1 MDLRRGHAHACPSSE
16 AAGHPLPHGGLK
28 HGKKWPISHPNT
40 YFSGCAVLPT
50 KSSLPESQALPRLEP
65 GDEPIPLVHQY
76 NNLVLMAQ
84 RMQLGLLL
92 YPVLWGLVMV
102 LQGQFQARLDTIL
115 GHTLALALISVAR
128 FVAHRELV
136 ALGAERVKHAQKVI
150 AAMSTVHNL
159 YWGVL
164 CAMLFAVPVRD
175 NQSWMMMIATVGI
188 TAGGTVI
195 TASDPF
201 LPRYYAMATLG
212 PTAIALLMQGT
223 WSNAGIEGMILLV
236 VGYSRSLAR
245 IAGRDHLLRV
255 QAQMQLEQRAI
266 ELEALSRTDALTRI
280 ANRLSFEEQLHI
292 AWRMALR
299 RREPL
304 AIAVVD
310 LDHFKRINDEH
321 GHPFGDRCLTAAAQ
335 AIASQAR
342 RPGDLAA
349 RYGGEEFVMLMPN
362 TDIDGALHV
371 AEGILKQVR
380 QTLVGDE
387 GESQVALSCSVGVA
401 CCEPSLDLEPRS
413 LVQEADKAL
422 YEAKGRG
429 RARVYT
435 LDPRARACAPLVRA
449 AS

>member
-1 MDLRRGHAHACPSSE
+1 M
-16 AAGHPLPHGGLK
+16 
-28 HGKKWPISHPNT
+28 
-40 YFSGCAVLPT
+40 
-50 KSSLPESQALPRLEP
+50 SSLPEPQALPRLEP
-65 GDEPIPLVHQY
+65 GDEPIPLAYQHD
-76 NNLVLMAQ
+76 NLVLMAH

-92 YPVLWGLVMV
+92 YPILWVLVV
-102 LQGQFQARLDTIL
+102 ILD
-115 GHTLALALISVAR
+115 GHFHAQVDAIFGHGLALVLVSGIR
-128 FVAHRELV
+128 FLAHRQLV
-136 ALGAERVKHAQKVI
+136 AMGPERVQHAQKVVAI
-150 AAMSTVHNL
+150 LSTAHNL

-164 CAMLFAVPVRD
+164 CALLFVVPERD
-175 NQSWMMMIATVGI
+175 TQSWMMMIATVGI

-212 PTAIALLMQGT
+212 PTALALLAQGSG
-223 WSNAGIEGMILLV
+223 SNAGIIGMIVLV

-245 IAGRDHLLRV
+245 IAGRDHRV
-255 QAQMQLEQRAI
+255 RIQAQIQLEQRAV

-280 ANRLSFEEQLHI
+280 ANRLSFEEQLHV
-292 AWRMALR
+292 AWRMAIR

-321 GHPFGDRCLTAAAQ
+321 GHPFGDRCLVAAAQ

-362 TDIDGALHV
+362 TDIHGALHV
-371 AEGILKQVR
+371 AEGILKAVR

-387 GESQVALSCSVGVA
+387 GETPVPLSCSVGVA
-401 CCEPSLDLEPRS
+401 CCEPSLEVEPRS

-435 LDPRARACAPLVRA
+435 LDARARAHANLVRA